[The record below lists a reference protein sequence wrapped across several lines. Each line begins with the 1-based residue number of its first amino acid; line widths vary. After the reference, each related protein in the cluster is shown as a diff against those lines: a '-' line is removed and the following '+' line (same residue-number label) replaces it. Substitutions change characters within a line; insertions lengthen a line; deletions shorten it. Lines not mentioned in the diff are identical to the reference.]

1 MNKKF
6 TMVCASL
13 LLTSA
18 FTVNAQTLNFG
29 QAFDPSTEV
38 IKLPEGNA
46 GNLYHLQATAIVK
59 ASGETDYKSTNS
71 VLSLN
76 EDGVIE
82 LTQLGTNAIETND
95 GWASSLW
102 CVNVTRPEADGQNP
116 IFDFTN
122 TLRGAILDV
131 TVEGYDEE
139 GNADW
144 VEQNGIL
151 YAKDA
156 AKVGGEVAGWKF
168 SPIYETGVQGNC
180 YLGSYVTA
188 DMMAVLRLD
197 PTDQKVKVAVVKA
210 SDVVDPLKGVEG
222 LIKFT
227 LRRPA
232 DKVLSANQ
240 FNSILYT
247 KKANDKKEYA
257 PVQLTFNQDANHPD
271 FPNVFSQ
278 SPIKAEEAGDG
289 FVYLYNLDAANKKH
303 YLHVDTAYTNDKGI
317 KFLKLAAVEK
327 ADTYFGTVD
336 SENPDAN
343 GTLTNLEDLGK
354 FALYYDA
361 EKKELYI
368 RAKKVYDKPD
378 DVKYWNK
385 LTASNATD
393 VDASITTVGKNN
405 WVKLQNLVGGEYRII
420 TIGEKPVNTKI
431 SFGFGACDVVA
442 SNKTSIADGVY
453 VFYDKAGTSV
463 LGMPI
468 HRNGEVVDGKG
479 IEWVK
484 LDTQDPQHMPAF
496 QWVVLK
502 NQTDDKYAPTSRI
515 TLKNREFPEY
525 TATIQLVK
533 DENGNVTVDAS
544 SISFGSKYGSVS
556 LVKDFYFKNITPV
569 KNISDPY
576 MGYRYLDKDS
586 LTVTAY
592 GFNYLHPFSQSTW
605 VETRSNGVLTVSE
618 TESPERFTLKVSEN
632 STATDYGYVVDDKT
646 KKRIEGLAQLKR
658 IAYSIES
665 GNSYMT
671 EGSNDKYVL
680 KARKA
685 NETLSYVDSFF
696 LKENNH
702 YEAEHYYAL
711 VRSAWDETNQTR
723 YIGDADET
731 NKVGVADDGMTADLK
746 VQLLNE
752 TRTSAFAVKVMDAPL
767 YRRFN
772 NVELEG
778 NVGDAP
784 DTLRF
789 YEKYRGEYLQ
799 MEANENFIVDKDVK
813 YLGIDD
819 ASKSEVGLS
828 FIVDTAWVNRGL
840 GYIKPQYLIS
850 IDRDD
855 IAGTPG
861 QACTEEGPHFDH
873 EGNVTD
879 AEHCVHATPAT
890 PAMNFGWYLVNFQD
904 STNTSTTV
912 DKDAYKWAGY
922 TRAGFVKAIH
932 YGDKLYV
939 LRDQFKNIQKADINE
954 ALLEKIEAA
963 NKTLVAKDEHPY
975 VIDLTGDN
983 HKYVTWSMRYINP
996 GTEDQSFLMESM
1008 KSVYRPD
1015 GTKEQDIAPEYAAW
1029 LKMQNGCLVLSKPS
1043 ESSFSNAKT
1052 GGDDALIFDVEFVE
1066 NDEIATENESINATE
1081 VSVVATDG
1089 GVYIKNAAGKNVVV
1103 TTILGQIV
1111 ANEVLTSDNAT
1122 IAVPAGIA
1130 IVSVDGEEAVKVSVK

>member
-18 FTVNAQTLNFG
+18 FTVNAQTLNFEPG

-46 GNLYHLQATAIVK
+46 GKLYHLQATTIVE
-59 ASGETDYKSTNS
+59 ANGETNYKSTNS
-71 VLSLN
+71 VLSLTK
-76 EDGVIE
+76 DGVIE
-82 LTQLGTNAIETND
+82 LTQLGTNAVEKND
-95 GWASSLW
+95 DWASSLW

-131 TVEGYDEE
+131 TVEGYDED
-139 GNADW
+139 GNTNWD
-144 VEQNGIL
+144 ERNGIL

-168 SPIYETGVQGNC
+168 SPIYETGVQGDC

-188 DMMAVLRLD
+188 DMMAVLRWD
-197 PTDQKVKVAVVKA
+197 GKTVKVAVAKA
-210 SDVVDPLKGVEG
+210 SEVEKVEG

-232 DKVLSANQ
+232 DKVLSAEQ

-247 KKANDKKEYA
+247 KEADEDDKYA

-278 SPIKAEEAGDG
+278 NPINADVIEGED
-289 FVYLYNLDAANKKH
+289 FVYLYNLDAAGKKH
-303 YLHVDTAYTNDKGI
+303 YLHVDTAYTNDKGV

-327 ADTYFGTVD
+327 ADQKFGTVT
-336 SENPDAN
+336 ENN
-343 GTLTNLEDLGK
+343 GT
-354 FALYYDA
+354 
-361 EKKELYI
+361 
-368 RAKKVYDKPD
+368 KKVYDKPD
-378 DVKYWNK
+378 NVKYWNK
-385 LTASNATD
+385 LTAANATD
-393 VDASITTVGKNN
+393 VDASITTVGDDN

-420 TIGEKPVNTKI
+420 TIGKDPVNTKI

-468 HRNGEVVDGKG
+468 HRNGDEVDSNGNHVPM
-479 IEWVK
+479 EWVK

-515 TLKNREFPEY
+515 TLTNREFPEY
-525 TATIQLVK
+525 EATIQLVK

-605 VETRSNGVLTVSE
+605 VESRSNGVLTVSE

-632 STATDYGYVVDDKT
+632 STATAYGFEVTDKV

-665 GNSYMT
+665 GNSYMD

-685 NETLSYVDSFF
+685 DETLAYVDSFF

-711 VRSAWDETNQTR
+711 VRSAWNKEDKTREIGATN
-723 YIGDADET
+723 AT

-855 IAGTPG
+855 IAGTKG

-939 LRDQFKNIQKADINE
+939 LRDQFKGIQKADINE

-963 NKTLVAKDEHPY
+963 NKTIVAKGQAPY
-975 VIDLTGDN
+975 VVDLTGDE

-1008 KSVYRPD
+1008 KSEYNPETR
-1015 GTKEQDIAPEYAAW
+1015 TKELDIAPEYAAW
-1029 LKMQNGCLVLSKPS
+1029 LKMQNGCLVLSKPL

-1081 VSVVATDG
+1081 VSVIATDG

-1130 IVSVDGEEAVKVSVK
+1130 IVSVDGEEAVKVSVR

>member
-18 FTVNAQTLNFG
+18 FTVNAQDLNFTFNPN
-29 QAFDPSTEV
+29 QTTEAA

-46 GNLYHLQATAIVK
+46 GNLYHLQATTTK
-59 ASGETDYKSTNS
+59 TDVTSNK
-71 VLSLN
+71 VLSLAKDGTIQLVAIDNSTN
-76 EDGVIE
+76 ENW
-82 LTQLGTNAIETND
+82 T
-95 GWASSLW
+95 SSLW

-131 TVEGYDEE
+131 TVEGYNEE
-139 GNADW
+139 GNTNW
-144 VEQNGIL
+144 VKENGIY
-151 YAKDA
+151 YAQNA

-168 SPIYETGVQGNC
+168 SAIYENGVEQYC

-197 PTDQKVKVAVVKA
+197 GNTVKVAVVKA
-210 SDVVDPLKGVEG
+210 NEVESVDG
-222 LIKFT
+222 LIYFT

-232 DKVLSANQ
+232 DKVLNADQ

-247 KKANDKKEYA
+247 KNADEDDKYA
-257 PVQLTFNQDANHPD
+257 PVQLTFNQDSNHPD

-278 SPIKAEEAGDG
+278 NPINAEAIDG
-289 FVYLYNLDAANKKH
+289 EDFVYLYNLDAAGKKH
-303 YLHVDTAYTNDKGI
+303 YLHVDTAYTNDKGV

-327 ADTYFGTVD
+327 ADQKFGTVA
-336 SENPDAN
+336 ENN
-343 GTLTNLEDLGK
+343 GTFTATDLEDLGK

-368 RAKKVYDKPD
+368 RAKKVYDKLD
-378 DVKYWNK
+378 SDEAKYWN
-385 LTASNATD
+385 ASTSLKVSEVED
-393 VDASITTVGKNN
+393 VDDVATLDNN

-453 VFYDKAGTSV
+453 VFYDNAGTSV

-468 HRNGEVVDGKG
+468 HENGEKAPK
-479 IEWVK
+479 WVK

-515 TLKNREFPEY
+515 TLTNREFPEY

-533 DENGNVTVDAS
+533 DEDGNITADNGKVFGLTV
-544 SISFGSKYGSVS
+544 K
-556 LVKDFYFKNITPV
+556 YFKNITPV

-632 STATDYGYVVDDKT
+632 STATAYGFEVTDKV

-685 NETLSYVDSFF
+685 DETLAVVDSFF

-711 VRSAWDETNQTR
+711 VRSAWNEKDKTREIGATN
-723 YIGDADET
+723 AT

-855 IAGTPG
+855 IAGTKG

-890 PAMNFGWYLVNFQD
+890 PAMNFGWYLVNFEDSASQD
-904 STNTSTTV
+904 
-912 DKDAYKWAGY
+912 DKYVGQDAYKWAGY

-939 LRDQFKNIQKADINE
+939 LRDQFKDIQKADINE

-963 NKTLVAKDEHPY
+963 NKTLVAKGEHPY
-975 VIDLTGDN
+975 VIDLTGDE

-1008 KSVYRPD
+1008 KAEGEY
-1015 GTKEQDIAPEYAAW
+1015 DIAPNKAAW
-1029 LKMQNGCLVLSKPS
+1029 LKMQNGCLVLSKAD
-1043 ESSFSNAKT
+1043 ESDFNNAKT

-1081 VSVVATDG
+1081 VSVIATDG

-1130 IVSVDGEEAVKVSVK
+1130 IVSVDGEEAVKVSVR

>member
-18 FTVNAQTLNFG
+18 FTVNAQDLNFD
-29 QAFDPSTEV
+29 FITEKPNTEV

-46 GNLYHLQATAIVK
+46 GNLYHLQATID
-59 ASGETDYKSTNS
+59 GTTTNQ
-71 VLSLN
+71 VLSLAK
-76 EDGVIE
+76 DGTI
-82 LTQLGTNAIETND
+82 QLVAVDNSIVD
-95 GWASSLW
+95 WASSLW

-131 TVEGYDEE
+131 TVEGYNEE
-139 GNADW
+139 GNKNW
-144 VEQNGIL
+144 VKKTVNGHVIYYAQN
-151 YAKDA
+151 A

-168 SPIYETGVQGNC
+168 SPIYETGVEDEC

-188 DMMAVLRLD
+188 DMMAVLRWNGN
-197 PTDQKVKVAVVKA
+197 TVKVAVVKA
-210 SDVVDPLKGVEG
+210 NEVKSVDG
-222 LIKFT
+222 LIYFT

-232 DKVLSANQ
+232 DKVLNADE

-247 KKANDKKEYA
+247 KEAKEANDTKEYA
-257 PVQLTFNQDANHPD
+257 PVQLTFNQDSNHPD

-278 SPIKAEEAGDG
+278 NPINAEAIDG
-289 FVYLYNLDAANKKH
+289 EDFVYLYNLDAAGKKH
-303 YLHVDTAYTNDKGI
+303 YLHVDTAYTNDKGV

-327 ADTYFGTVD
+327 ADQKFGTVA
-336 SENPDAN
+336 ENN
-343 GTLTNLEDLGK
+343 GRFTDLKDLGK

-368 RAKKVYDKPD
+368 RAKKVYNKEDKD
-378 DVKYWNK
+378 EAKYWN
-385 LTASNATD
+385 ASTSLKVSEVED
-393 VDASITTVGKNN
+393 VDDVATLDNN

-420 TIGEKPVNTKI
+420 TIGDKPVNTKI

-453 VFYDKAGTSV
+453 VFYDNAGTSV

-468 HRNGEVVDGKG
+468 HENGEKNPK
-479 IEWVK
+479 WVK

-515 TLKNREFPEY
+515 TLTNREFPEY

-533 DENGNVTVDAS
+533 DEDGNITADNGKVFGLTV
-544 SISFGSKYGSVS
+544 K
-556 LVKDFYFKNITPV
+556 YFKNITPV

-632 STATDYGYVVDDKT
+632 STATAYGFEVTDKV
-646 KKRIEGLAQLKR
+646 KKRIKGLAQLKR

-665 GNSYMT
+665 GNSYMD

-685 NETLSYVDSFF
+685 GETVNEVDSFF

-711 VRSAWDETNQTR
+711 VRSAWNEKDKTREIGATN
-723 YIGDADET
+723 AT

-855 IAGTPG
+855 IAGTKG

-939 LRDQFKNIQKADINE
+939 LRDQFKGIQKADINE

-963 NKTLVAKDEHPY
+963 NKTIVAKGKAPY
-975 VIDLTGDN
+975 VVDLTGDN

-1008 KSVYRPD
+1008 KNKGQKYD
-1015 GTKEQDIAPEYAAW
+1015 NDKIEQDIAPENAAW
-1029 LKMQNGCLVLSKPS
+1029 LKMQNGCLVLSKPW

-1081 VSVVATDG
+1081 VSVIATDG

-1130 IVSVDGEEAVKVSVK
+1130 IVSVDGEEAVKVSVR

>member
-6 TMVCASL
+6 TMLCASL

-18 FTVNAQTLNFG
+18 FTVNAQDLNFT
-29 QAFDPSTEV
+29 FNPDPTTEAT

-46 GNLYHLQATAIVK
+46 GNLYHLQATTNG
-59 ASGETDYKSTNS
+59 ASNQ
-71 VLSLN
+71 VLSLAK
-76 EDGVIE
+76 DGTI
-82 LTQLGTNAIETND
+82 QLVAIDNSTNVNWT
-95 GWASSLW
+95 SSLW

-131 TVEGYDEE
+131 TVEGYNEE
-139 GNADW
+139 GNTNW
-144 VEQNGIL
+144 EKKGNIY

-168 SPIYETGVQGNC
+168 SAIYETGVEQNC

-197 PTDQKVKVAVVKA
+197 GNTVKVAVVKA
-210 SDVVDPLKGVEG
+210 NEVENVEG

-232 DKVLSANQ
+232 DKVLNADQ

-247 KKANDKKEYA
+247 KDANDDDEYA

-278 SPIKAEEAGDG
+278 SPINAEAIDG
-289 FVYLYNLDAANKKH
+289 EDFVYLYNLDAAGKKH
-303 YLHVDTAYTNDKGI
+303 YLHVDTAYTNDKGV

-327 ADTYFGTVD
+327 ADQKFGTVT
-336 SENPDAN
+336 ENN

-368 RAKKVYDKPD
+368 RAKRVYNKEDKD
-378 DVKYWNK
+378 EAKYWN
-385 LTASNATD
+385 ASTSLKVSKVED
-393 VDASITTVGKNN
+393 VDDAETLDNN

-420 TIGEKPVNTKI
+420 TIGDKPVNTKI

-453 VFYDKAGTSV
+453 VFYDNAGTSV

-468 HRNGEVVDGKG
+468 HENGEKAPK
-479 IEWVK
+479 WVK

-515 TLKNREFPEY
+515 TLTNREFPEY

-533 DENGNVTVDAS
+533 DEDGNITADNGKVFGLTV
-544 SISFGSKYGSVS
+544 K
-556 LVKDFYFKNITPV
+556 YFKNITPV

-632 STATDYGYVVDDKT
+632 STATAYGFEVTDKV

-658 IAYSIES
+658 IAYAISS
-665 GNSYMT
+665 GEKYVGEALT
-671 EGSNDKYVL
+671 NDKYALV
-680 KARKA
+680 KTA
-685 NETLSYVDSFF
+685 TPDSFF

-711 VRSAWDETNQTR
+711 VRSAWNETTQTR

-855 IAGTPG
+855 IAGTKG

-904 STNTSTTV
+904 STNTNTTV

-939 LRDQFKNIQKADINE
+939 LRDQFKDIQKADINE

-1008 KSVYRPD
+1008 KAEGQP
-1015 GTKEQDIAPEYAAW
+1015 DIAPTNAAW
-1029 LKMQNGCLVLSKPS
+1029 LKMQNGCLVLSKES
-1043 ESSFSNAKT
+1043 ESDFNNAKT

-1081 VSVVATDG
+1081 ISVIATDG

>member
-46 GNLYHLQATAIVK
+46 GNLYHLQATAIVE
-59 ASGETDYKSTNS
+59 ANGETDYKSTNS

-131 TVEGYDEE
+131 TVEGYDED
-139 GNADW
+139 GNANW
-144 VEQNGIL
+144 VKQNGIL

-168 SPIYETGVQGNC
+168 SPIYETGVEGNC

-197 PTDQKVKVAVVKA
+197 GNTVKVAVVKA
-210 SDVVDPLKGVEG
+210 NEVSSVDG

-232 DKVLSANQ
+232 DKVLNADQ

-247 KKANDKKEYA
+247 KEANDKGEYV

-368 RAKKVYDKPD
+368 RAKKVYEKPD

-393 VDASITTVGKNN
+393 VDASITTVGENN

-420 TIGEKPVNTKI
+420 TIGDKPVNTKI

-468 HRNGEVVDGKG
+468 HENGENAPK
-479 IEWVK
+479 WVK

-515 TLKNREFPEY
+515 TLTNREFPEY
-525 TATIQLVK
+525 EATIQLVK

-544 SISFGSKYGSVS
+544 SISFGSKGSVS
-556 LVKDFYFKNITPV
+556 LAKGFYFKNITPV

-605 VETRSNGVLTVSE
+605 VETRSTGVLTVSE
-618 TESPERFTLKVSEN
+618 TESPERFTLKVSKN
-632 STATDYGYVVDDKT
+632 STATNYGYPVDDKA
-646 KKRIEGLAQLKR
+646 KKRIKGLAQLKR
-658 IAYSIES
+658 IAYAISS
-665 GNSYMT
+665 GEKYVGEAST
-671 EGSNDKYVL
+671 NDKYALV
-680 KARKA
+680 KTA
-685 NETLSYVDSFF
+685 TPDSFF

-711 VRSAWDETNQTR
+711 VRSAWNKEDKTREIGATNVTK
-723 YIGDADET
+723 
-731 NKVGVADDGMTADLK
+731 KVGVADDGMTADLK

-912 DKDAYKWAGY
+912 VDKDAYKWAGY

-1008 KSVYRPD
+1008 KSEYNPEN
-1015 GTKEQDIAPEYAAW
+1015 GTKELDIAPEYAAW

-1081 VSVVATDG
+1081 VSVIATDG
-1089 GVYIKNAAGKNVVV
+1089 GVYIKNAAGKNVVIS
-1103 TTILGQIV
+1103 TILGQIV

-1130 IVSVDGEEAVKVSVK
+1130 IVSVDGEEAVKVSVR

>member
-18 FTVNAQTLNFG
+18 FTVNAQDLNFTFNPN
-29 QAFDPSTEV
+29 QTTEAA

-46 GNLYHLQATAIVK
+46 GNLYHLQATTTK
-59 ASGETDYKSTNS
+59 TDVTSNK
-71 VLSLN
+71 VLSLAKNGTIQLVAIDNSTN
-76 EDGVIE
+76 ENW
-82 LTQLGTNAIETND
+82 T
-95 GWASSLW
+95 SSLW

-131 TVEGYDEE
+131 TVEGYNEE
-139 GNADW
+139 GNTNW
-144 VEQNGIL
+144 VKENGIY
-151 YAKDA
+151 YAQNA

-168 SPIYETGVQGNC
+168 SAIYENGVEQYC

-188 DMMAVLRLD
+188 DMMAVLRLEGN
-197 PTDQKVKVAVVKA
+197 TVKVAVVKA
-210 SDVVDPLKGVEG
+210 NEVKNVKG
-222 LIKFT
+222 LIYFT

-232 DKVLSANQ
+232 DKVLNADQ

-247 KKANDKKEYA
+247 KDANDKGEYD

-278 SPIKAEEAGDG
+278 SPINAEAIDG
-289 FVYLYNLDAANKKH
+289 EDFVYLYNLDAAGKKH
-303 YLHVDTAYTNDKGI
+303 YLHVDTAYTNDKGV

-327 ADTYFGTVD
+327 ADTYFGTTT
-336 SENPDAN
+336 ENN
-343 GTLTNLEDLGK
+343 GTITDLQDLGK

-368 RAKKVYDKPD
+368 RAKKVYDKLD
-378 DVKYWNK
+378 TDEAKYWN
-385 LTASNATD
+385 ASKNLQLSEVTDITVTDDETGVNAD
-393 VDASITTVGKNN
+393 N

-420 TIGEKPVNTKI
+420 TIGDKPVNTKI

-442 SNKTSIADGVY
+442 SNKTSIDDGVY

-468 HRNGEVVDGKG
+468 HRNGDEVDSNGNHVPM
-479 IEWVK
+479 EWVK

-515 TLKNREFPEY
+515 TLTNREFPEY
-525 TATIQLVK
+525 EATIQLVK

-605 VETRSNGVLTVSE
+605 VESRSNGVLTVSE

-632 STATDYGYVVDDKT
+632 STATAYGFEVTDKV

-665 GNSYMT
+665 GNSYMD

-685 NETLSYVDSFF
+685 DEKLAYVDSFF

-711 VRSAWDETNQTR
+711 VRSAWNEKDKTREIGATN
-723 YIGDADET
+723 AT

-939 LRDQFKNIQKADINE
+939 LRDQFKGIQKADINE

-963 NKTLVAKDEHPY
+963 NKTIVAKGQAPY
-975 VIDLTGDN
+975 VVDLTGDN

-1008 KSVYRPD
+1008 AADKNFA
-1015 GTKEQDIAPEYAAW
+1015 IAPINAAW
-1029 LKMQNGCLVLSKPS
+1029 LKMQNGCLVLSDYS
-1043 ESSFSNAKT
+1043 SSFNEAKT

-1081 VSVVATDG
+1081 ISVIATDG

-1130 IVSVDGEEAVKVSVK
+1130 IVSVDGEEAVKVSVR

>member
-29 QAFDPSTEV
+29 QGQAFDPSTEE

-46 GNLYHLQATAIVK
+46 GKLYHLQATTIVE
-59 ASGETDYKSTNS
+59 ADGETDLTNS

-82 LTQLGTNAIETND
+82 LTQLGTNAVEESD
-95 GWASSLW
+95 DWASSLW

-131 TVEGYDEE
+131 TVEGYDED
-139 GNADW
+139 GNTNWD
-144 VEQNGIL
+144 ERNGIL

-168 SPIYETGVQGNC
+168 SPIYETGVQGDC

-197 PTDQKVKVAVVKA
+197 DNTVKVAVVKA
-210 SDVVDPLKGVEG
+210 NEVENVEG

-232 DKVLSANQ
+232 DKVLSAEQ

-247 KKANDKKEYA
+247 KKADEDNKYA

-278 SPIKAEEAGDG
+278 NPINADAIEGED
-289 FVYLYNLDAANKKH
+289 FVYLYNLDAAGKKH
-303 YLHVDTAYTNDKGI
+303 YLHVDTAYTNDKGV

-327 ADTYFGTVD
+327 ADQKFGTVT
-336 SENPDAN
+336 ENN
-343 GTLTNLEDLGK
+343 GTLKNLEDLGK

-378 DVKYWNK
+378 NVKYWNK
-385 LTASNATD
+385 LTEDNATD
-393 VDASITTVGKNN
+393 VDPEITIVGDDN

-420 TIGEKPVNTKI
+420 TIGKDPVNTKI

-453 VFYDKAGTSV
+453 VFYDNAGTSV

-468 HRNGEVVDGKG
+468 HENGEKAPK
-479 IEWVK
+479 WVK

-515 TLKNREFPEY
+515 TLTNREFPEY

-533 DENGNVTVDAS
+533 DEDGNITADNGKVFGLTV
-544 SISFGSKYGSVS
+544 K
-556 LVKDFYFKNITPV
+556 YFKNITPV

-605 VETRSNGVLTVSE
+605 VESRSNGVLTVSE

-632 STATDYGYVVDDKT
+632 STATAYGFEVTDKV

-685 NETLSYVDSFF
+685 DEKLAYVDSFF

-711 VRSAWDETNQTR
+711 VRSAWNEKDKTREIGATN
-723 YIGDADET
+723 AT

-855 IAGTPG
+855 IAGTKG

-904 STNTSTTV
+904 STNTNTTV

-939 LRDQFKNIQKADINE
+939 LRDQFKDIQKADINE

-963 NKTLVAKDEHPY
+963 NKTIVAKGQAPY
-975 VIDLTGDN
+975 VVDLTGDE

-1008 KSVYRPD
+1008 KSEYNPETR
-1015 GTKEQDIAPEYAAW
+1015 TKELDIAPEYAAW
-1029 LKMQNGCLVLSKPS
+1029 LKMQNGCLVLSKPL

-1081 VSVVATDG
+1081 VSVIATDG

-1130 IVSVDGEEAVKVSVK
+1130 IVSVDGEEAVKVSVR

>member
-18 FTVNAQTLNFG
+18 FTVNAQDLNFD
-29 QAFDPSTEV
+29 FITEKPNTEV

-46 GNLYHLQATAIVK
+46 GNLYHLQATID
-59 ASGETDYKSTNS
+59 GTTTNQ
-71 VLSLN
+71 VLSLAK
-76 EDGVIE
+76 DGTI
-82 LTQLGTNAIETND
+82 QLVAVDNSIVD
-95 GWASSLW
+95 WASSLW

-139 GNADW
+139 DNANW
-144 VEQNGIL
+144 TGSENL
-151 YAKDA
+151 RYAKDA

-168 SPIYETGVQGNC
+168 SPIYETGVEGKC

-197 PTDQKVKVAVVKA
+197 PTDNKVKVAVVKA
-210 SDVVDPLKGVEG
+210 SDVEDPIKGVDG
-222 LIKFT
+222 LIYFT

-232 DKVLSANQ
+232 DKVLDADQ

-247 KKANDKKEYA
+247 KNADEDGKYA
-257 PVQLTFNQDANHPD
+257 PVQLTFNQDSNHPD

-278 SPIKAEEAGDG
+278 NPINAEAIVGEE
-289 FVYLYNLDAANKKH
+289 FVYLYNLDAAGNKH
-303 YLHVDTAYTNDKGI
+303 YLHVDTAYTNDKGV

-327 ADTYFGTVD
+327 ADQKFGTVT
-336 SENPDAN
+336 ENN

-368 RAKKVYDKPD
+368 RAKKVYNKDDKD
-378 DVKYWNK
+378 EAKYWN
-385 LTASNATD
+385 ASAIIE
-393 VDASITTVGKNN
+393 STVVSDIENDLDYN

-420 TIGEKPVNTKI
+420 TIGKDPVNTKI

-468 HRNGEVVDGKG
+468 HENGEKNPK
-479 IEWVK
+479 WVK

-515 TLKNREFPEY
+515 TLTNREFPEY
-525 TATIQLVK
+525 TTTIQLVK
-533 DENGNVTVDAS
+533 DEDGNITADNGKVFGLTV
-544 SISFGSKYGSVS
+544 K
-556 LVKDFYFKNITPV
+556 YFKNITPV

-632 STATDYGYVVDDKT
+632 STATAYGFEVTDKV

-685 NETLSYVDSFF
+685 DETLAVVDSFF

-855 IAGTPG
+855 IAGTKG

-1008 KSVYRPD
+1008 KSEYRPD

-1089 GVYIKNAAGKNVVV
+1089 GVYIKNAAGKNVVIS
-1103 TTILGQIV
+1103 TILGQIV

-1122 IAVPAGIA
+1122 IAVPAGIV
-1130 IVSVDGEEAVKVSVK
+1130 IVSVDGEEAVKVSVR

>member
-18 FTVNAQTLNFG
+18 FTVNAQDLNFD
-29 QAFDPSTEV
+29 FITEKPNTEV

-46 GNLYHLQATAIVK
+46 GNLYHLQATID
-59 ASGETDYKSTNS
+59 GTTTNQ
-71 VLSLN
+71 VLSLAK
-76 EDGVIE
+76 DGTI
-82 LTQLGTNAIETND
+82 QLVAVDNSIKD
-95 GWASSLW
+95 WASSLW

-131 TVEGYDEE
+131 TVEGYNEE
-139 GNADW
+139 GNKNW
-144 VEQNGIL
+144 VKKTVKDHVIYYAQN
-151 YAKDA
+151 A

-168 SPIYETGVQGNC
+168 SPIYETGVKGEC

-188 DMMAVLRLD
+188 DMMAVLRWD
-197 PTDQKVKVAVVKA
+197 GNTVKAAVVKA
-210 SDVVDPLKGVEG
+210 NEVKSVDG
-222 LIKFT
+222 LIYFT

-232 DKVLSANQ
+232 DKVLNADQ

-247 KKANDKKEYA
+247 KEAKKEANDERVYA
-257 PVQLTFNQDANHPD
+257 PVQLTFNQDSNHPD

-278 SPIKAEEAGDG
+278 NPINAEAIDG
-289 FVYLYNLDAANKKH
+289 EDFVYLYNLDAAGKKH
-303 YLHVDTAYTNDKGI
+303 YLHVDTAYTNDKGV

-327 ADTYFGTVD
+327 ADQKFGTVT
-336 SENPDAN
+336 ENN
-343 GTLTNLEDLGK
+343 GKFTDLEDLGK

-368 RAKKVYDKPD
+368 RAKKVYNKLDTD
-378 DVKYWNK
+378 EAKYWN
-385 LTASNATD
+385 ASTTLQLSEVTD
-393 VDASITTVGKNN
+393 VDADDETSLKNN

-468 HRNGEVVDGKG
+468 HENGEDAPK
-479 IEWVK
+479 WVK

-515 TLKNREFPEY
+515 TLTNREFPEY

-544 SISFGSKYGSVS
+544 SISFGSKGSVS

-605 VETRSNGVLTVSE
+605 VETRSTGVLTVSE
-618 TESPERFTLKVSEN
+618 TESPERFTLKVSKN
-632 STATDYGYVVDDKT
+632 STATNYGYPVDDKA
-646 KKRIEGLAQLKR
+646 KKRIKGLAQLKR
-658 IAYSIES
+658 IAYAISS
-665 GNSYMT
+665 GEKYVGEAST
-671 EGSNDKYVL
+671 NDKYALV
-680 KARKA
+680 KTA
-685 NETLSYVDSFF
+685 TPDSFF

-711 VRSAWDETNQTR
+711 VRSAWNETTQTR
-723 YIGDADET
+723 YIGDADDT

-939 LRDQFKNIQKADINE
+939 LRDQFKGIQKADINE

-963 NKTLVAKDEHPY
+963 NKTIVAKGKAPY
-975 VIDLTGDN
+975 VVDLTGDN

-1008 KSVYRPD
+1008 KREDRPD
-1015 GTKEQDIAPEYAAW
+1015 GTKEPDIAPEYAAW

-1081 VSVVATDG
+1081 VSVIATDG

>member
-6 TMVCASL
+6 TMLCASL

-18 FTVNAQTLNFG
+18 FTVNAQDLNFT
-29 QAFDPSTEV
+29 FNPDPTTEAT

-46 GNLYHLQATAIVK
+46 GNLYHLQATTNG
-59 ASGETDYKSTNS
+59 ASNQ
-71 VLSLN
+71 VLSLAK
-76 EDGVIE
+76 DGTI
-82 LTQLGTNAIETND
+82 QLVAIDNSTNVNWT
-95 GWASSLW
+95 SSLW

-131 TVEGYDEE
+131 TVEGYNEE
-139 GNADW
+139 GNTNW
-144 VEQNGIL
+144 EKKGNIY

-168 SPIYETGVQGNC
+168 SAIYETGVEQNC

-197 PTDQKVKVAVVKA
+197 GNMVKVAVVKA
-210 SDVVDPLKGVEG
+210 NEVENVEG

-232 DKVLSANQ
+232 DKVLNADQ

-247 KKANDKKEYA
+247 KDANDDDEYA

-278 SPIKAEEAGDG
+278 SPINAEAIDG
-289 FVYLYNLDAANKKH
+289 EDFVYLYNLDAAGKKH
-303 YLHVDTAYTNDKGI
+303 YLHVDTAYTNDKGV

-327 ADTYFGTVD
+327 ADQKFGTVT
-336 SENPDAN
+336 ENN

-368 RAKKVYDKPD
+368 RAKRVYNKEDKD
-378 DVKYWNK
+378 EAKYWN
-385 LTASNATD
+385 ASTSLKVSEVED
-393 VDASITTVGKNN
+393 VDDVETLDNN

-420 TIGEKPVNTKI
+420 TIGDKPVNTKI

-453 VFYDKAGTSV
+453 VFYDNAGTSV

-468 HRNGEVVDGKG
+468 HENGEKAPK
-479 IEWVK
+479 WVK

-515 TLKNREFPEY
+515 TLTNREFPEY

-533 DENGNVTVDAS
+533 DEDGNITADNGKVFGLTV
-544 SISFGSKYGSVS
+544 K
-556 LVKDFYFKNITPV
+556 YFKNITPV

-605 VETRSNGVLTVSE
+605 VESRSNGVLTVSE

-632 STATDYGYVVDDKT
+632 STATAYGFEVTDKV

-665 GNSYMT
+665 GNSYMD

-685 NETLSYVDSFF
+685 GETVNEVDSFF

-711 VRSAWDETNQTR
+711 VRSAWNETTQTR

-939 LRDQFKNIQKADINE
+939 LRDQFKGIQKADINE

-963 NKTLVAKDEHPY
+963 NKTIVAKGKAPY
-975 VIDLTGDN
+975 VVDLTGDN

-1008 KSVYRPD
+1008 KNKGQKYD
-1015 GTKEQDIAPEYAAW
+1015 NDKIEQDIAPENAAW
-1029 LKMQNGCLVLSKPS
+1029 LKMQNGCLVLSKPW

-1081 VSVVATDG
+1081 VSVIATDG

>member
-18 FTVNAQTLNFG
+18 FTVNAQDLNFT
-29 QAFDPSTEV
+29 FNPDPTTEAT

-46 GNLYHLQATAIVK
+46 GNLYHLQATTNG
-59 ASGETDYKSTNS
+59 ASNQ
-71 VLSLN
+71 VLSLAKDGTIQLVAIDNSTN
-76 EDGVIE
+76 EE
-82 LTQLGTNAIETND
+82 WT
-95 GWASSLW
+95 SSLW

-131 TVEGYDEE
+131 TVEGYNDEE
-139 GNADW
+139 NANWEKKGD
-144 VEQNGIL
+144 IY
-151 YAKDA
+151 YAKKA
-156 AKVGGEVAGWKF
+156 AKVGGEIAGWKF
-168 SPIYETGVQGNC
+168 SAIYETGVEQSC

-197 PTDQKVKVAVVKA
+197 GNTVKVAVVKA
-210 SDVVDPLKGVEG
+210 NEVSSVDG

-232 DKVLSANQ
+232 DKVLNADQ

-247 KKANDKKEYA
+247 KDANDKGEYA
-257 PVQLTFNQDANHPD
+257 PVQLTFNQDSNHPD

-278 SPIKAEEAGDG
+278 NPINAEAIDG
-289 FVYLYNLDAANKKH
+289 EDFVYLYNLDAAGKKH
-303 YLHVDTAYTNDKGI
+303 YLHVDTAYTNDKGV

-327 ADTYFGTVD
+327 ADQKFGTVTK
-336 SENPDAN
+336 NN
-343 GTLTNLEDLGK
+343 GTFTATDLEDLGK

-368 RAKKVYDKPD
+368 RAKKVYNKLDTD
-378 DVKYWNK
+378 EAKYWNASTSLEK
-385 LTASNATD
+385 TEITVTGDLTD
-393 VDASITTVGKNN
+393 N

-453 VFYDKAGTSV
+453 VFYDNAGTSV

-468 HRNGEVVDGKG
+468 HENGEKAPK
-479 IEWVK
+479 WVK

-515 TLKNREFPEY
+515 TLTNREFPEY

-533 DENGNVTVDAS
+533 DEDGNITADNGKVFGLTV
-544 SISFGSKYGSVS
+544 K
-556 LVKDFYFKNITPV
+556 YFKNITPV

-605 VETRSNGVLTVSE
+605 VESRSNGVLTVSE

-632 STATDYGYVVDDKT
+632 STATAYGFEVTDKV

-665 GNSYMT
+665 GNSYMD

-685 NETLSYVDSFF
+685 GETVNEVDSFF

-711 VRSAWDETNQTR
+711 VRSAWNEKDKTREIGATN
-723 YIGDADET
+723 AT

-855 IAGTPG
+855 IAGTKG

-939 LRDQFKNIQKADINE
+939 LRDQFKDIQKADINE

-963 NKTLVAKDEHPY
+963 NKTIVAKGKAPY
-975 VIDLTGDN
+975 VVDLTGDN

-1008 KSVYRPD
+1008 KNKGQKYD
-1015 GTKEQDIAPEYAAW
+1015 NDKIEQDIAPENAAW
-1029 LKMQNGCLVLSKPS
+1029 LKMQNGCLVLSKPW

-1081 VSVVATDG
+1081 VSVIATDG

-1130 IVSVDGEEAVKVSVK
+1130 IVSVDGEEAVKVSVR

>member
-1 MNKKF
+1 
-6 TMVCASL
+6 
-13 LLTSA
+13 
-18 FTVNAQTLNFG
+18 
-29 QAFDPSTEV
+29 
-38 IKLPEGNA
+38 
-46 GNLYHLQATAIVK
+46 
-59 ASGETDYKSTNS
+59 
-71 VLSLN
+71 
-76 EDGVIE
+76 
-82 LTQLGTNAIETND
+82 
-95 GWASSLW
+95 
-102 CVNVTRPEADGQNP
+102 
-116 IFDFTN
+116 
-122 TLRGAILDV
+122 
-131 TVEGYDEE
+131 
-139 GNADW
+139 
-144 VEQNGIL
+144 
-151 YAKDA
+151 
-156 AKVGGEVAGWKF
+156 
-168 SPIYETGVQGNC
+168 
-180 YLGSYVTA
+180 
-188 DMMAVLRLD
+188 MAVLRLD

-210 SDVVDPLKGVEG
+210 SDVVDPFKGVEG

-257 PVQLTFNQDANHPD
+257 PVQLTFNQDSNHPD

-278 SPIKAEEAGDG
+278 NPINAEAIDG
-289 FVYLYNLDAANKKH
+289 EDFVYLYNLDVAGKKH
-303 YLHVDTAYTNDKGI
+303 YLHVDTAYTNDKGV

-327 ADTYFGTVD
+327 ADQKFGTVT
-336 SENPDAN
+336 ENN
-343 GTLTNLEDLGK
+343 GTLKNLEDLGK

-378 DVKYWNK
+378 NVKYWNK
-385 LTASNATD
+385 LTAANATD
-393 VDASITTVGKNN
+393 VDASITTVGDDN

-420 TIGEKPVNTKI
+420 TIGKDPVNTKI

-468 HRNGEVVDGKG
+468 HRNGDEVDSNGNHVPM
-479 IEWVK
+479 EWVK

-515 TLKNREFPEY
+515 TLTNREFPEY

-533 DENGNVTVDAS
+533 DEDGNITADNGKVFGLNV
-544 SISFGSKYGSVS
+544 K
-556 LVKDFYFKNITPV
+556 YFKNITPV

-632 STATDYGYVVDDKT
+632 STATAYGFEVTDKV

-685 NETLSYVDSFF
+685 DKTLTYVDSFF

-711 VRSAWDETNQTR
+711 VRSAWNETTQTR
-723 YIGDADET
+723 YIGDAGET
-731 NKVGVADDGMTADLK
+731 NKVGAADDGMTADLK

-855 IAGTPG
+855 IAGTKG

-890 PAMNFGWYLVNFQD
+890 PAMNFGWYLVNFEDSASQD
-904 STNTSTTV
+904 
-912 DKDAYKWAGY
+912 DKYVGQDAYKWADY

-939 LRDQFKNIQKADINE
+939 LRDQFKDIQKADINE

-963 NKTLVAKDEHPY
+963 NKTLVAKGEHPY
-975 VIDLTGDN
+975 VIDLTGDE

-1008 KSVYRPD
+1008 KAEGEY
-1015 GTKEQDIAPEYAAW
+1015 DIAPNKAAW
-1029 LKMQNGCLVLSKPS
+1029 LKMQNGCLVLSKAD
-1043 ESSFSNAKT
+1043 ESDFNNAKT

-1081 VSVVATDG
+1081 VSVIATDG
-1089 GVYIKNAAGKNVVV
+1089 GVYIKNAAGKNVVIS
-1103 TTILGQIV
+1103 TILGQIV

>member
-18 FTVNAQTLNFG
+18 FTVNAQDLNFT
-29 QAFDPSTEV
+29 FNPDPTTEAT
-38 IKLPEGNA
+38 IKLPEGNS
-46 GNLYHLQATAIVK
+46 GNLYHLQATTNG
-59 ASGETDYKSTNS
+59 ASNQ
-71 VLSLN
+71 VLSLAKDGTIQLVAIDNSTN
-76 EDGVIE
+76 EE
-82 LTQLGTNAIETND
+82 WT
-95 GWASSLW
+95 SSLW

-131 TVEGYDEE
+131 TVEGYNDEE
-139 GNADW
+139 NANWEKKGD
-144 VEQNGIL
+144 IY
-151 YAKDA
+151 YAKKA
-156 AKVGGEVAGWKF
+156 AKVGGEIAGWKF
-168 SPIYETGVQGNC
+168 SAIYETGVEQSC

-197 PTDQKVKVAVVKA
+197 GNTVKVAVVKA
-210 SDVVDPLKGVEG
+210 NEVSSVDG

-232 DKVLSANQ
+232 DKVLNADQ

-247 KKANDKKEYA
+247 KEANDKGEYA
-257 PVQLTFNQDANHPD
+257 PVQLTFNQDSNHPD

-278 SPIKAEEAGDG
+278 NPINAESIEGED
-289 FVYLYNLDAANKKH
+289 FVYLYNLDAAGKKH
-303 YLHVDTAYTNDKGI
+303 YLYVDTAYTNDKGV

-327 ADTYFGTVD
+327 ADQKFGTVA
-336 SENPDAN
+336 ENN
-343 GTLTNLEDLGK
+343 GTFTDLEDLGK

-361 EKKELYI
+361 EKKDLYI
-368 RAKKVYDKPD
+368 RAKKVYDKLD
-378 DVKYWNK
+378 SDEAKYWN
-385 LTASNATD
+385 ASTSLKVSEVED
-393 VDASITTVGKNN
+393 VDDVATLDNN

-420 TIGEKPVNTKI
+420 TIGDKPVNTKI

-453 VFYDKAGTSV
+453 VFYDNAGTSV

-468 HRNGEVVDGKG
+468 HENGEKAPK
-479 IEWVK
+479 WVK

-515 TLKNREFPEY
+515 TLTNREFPKYE
-525 TATIQLVK
+525 ATIQLVK

-544 SISFGSKYGSVS
+544 SISFAGKTVS
-556 LVKDFYFKNITPV
+556 LGKDFYFKNITPV

-632 STATDYGYVVDDKT
+632 STATNYGYPVDDKA

-685 NETLSYVDSFF
+685 DETLAVVDSFF

-711 VRSAWDETNQTR
+711 VRSAWDEGTQTR
-723 YIGDADET
+723 EIGATNKT

-855 IAGTPG
+855 IAGTKG

-939 LRDQFKNIQKADINE
+939 LRDQFKGIQKADINE

-963 NKTLVAKDEHPY
+963 NKTIVAKGKASY
-975 VIDLTGDN
+975 VVDLTGDN

-1008 KSVYRPD
+1008 KSEYRPD

-1081 VSVVATDG
+1081 VSVIATDG
-1089 GVYIKNAAGKNVVV
+1089 GVYIKNAAGKNVVI

-1130 IVSVDGEEAVKVSVK
+1130 IVSVDGEEAVKVSVR

>member
-18 FTVNAQTLNFG
+18 FTVNAQDLNFT
-29 QAFDPSTEV
+29 FNPDPTTEAT

-46 GNLYHLQATAIVK
+46 GNLYHLQATTNG
-59 ASGETDYKSTNS
+59 ASNQ
-71 VLSLN
+71 VLSLAKDGTIQLVAIDNSTN
-76 EDGVIE
+76 EE
-82 LTQLGTNAIETND
+82 WT
-95 GWASSLW
+95 SSLW

-131 TVEGYDEE
+131 TVEGYNDEE
-139 GNADW
+139 NANWEKKGD
-144 VEQNGIL
+144 IY
-151 YAKDA
+151 YAKKA
-156 AKVGGEVAGWKF
+156 AKVGGEIAGWKF
-168 SPIYETGVQGNC
+168 SAIYETGVEQSC

-197 PTDQKVKVAVVKA
+197 GNTVKVAVVKA
-210 SDVVDPLKGVEG
+210 NEVESVDG
-222 LIKFT
+222 LIYFT

-232 DKVLSANQ
+232 DKVLNADQ

-247 KKANDKKEYA
+247 KNADEDDKYA
-257 PVQLTFNQDANHPD
+257 PVQLTFNQDSNHPD

-278 SPIKAEEAGDG
+278 NPINAEAIDG
-289 FVYLYNLDAANKKH
+289 EDFVYLYNLDAAGKKH
-303 YLHVDTAYTNDKGI
+303 YLHVDTAYTNDKGV

-327 ADTYFGTVD
+327 ADQKFGTVA
-336 SENPDAN
+336 ENN
-343 GTLTNLEDLGK
+343 GTFTATDLDDLGK

-368 RAKKVYDKPD
+368 RAKKVYDKLDSDEAKYWNASTSLKVSEVEDVD
-378 DVKYWNK
+378 DVKT
-385 LTASNATD
+385 LD
-393 VDASITTVGKNN
+393 NN

-420 TIGEKPVNTKI
+420 TIGDKPVNTKI

-468 HRNGEVVDGKG
+468 HENGEKAPK
-479 IEWVK
+479 WVK

-515 TLKNREFPEY
+515 TLYNREFPDK
-525 TATIQLVK
+525 TTTIQLVK
-533 DENGNVTVDAS
+533 DEDGNITADNGKVFGLTV
-544 SISFGSKYGSVS
+544 K
-556 LVKDFYFKNITPV
+556 YFKNITPV

-605 VETRSNGVLTVSE
+605 VESRSNGVLTVSE

-632 STATDYGYVVDDKT
+632 STATAYGFEVTDKV

-685 NETLSYVDSFF
+685 DEKLAYVDSFF

-711 VRSAWDETNQTR
+711 VRSAWNEKDKTREIGATN
-723 YIGDADET
+723 AT

-855 IAGTPG
+855 IAGTKG

-939 LRDQFKNIQKADINE
+939 LRDQFKGIQKADINE

-963 NKTLVAKDEHPY
+963 NKTIVAKGQAPY
-975 VIDLTGDN
+975 VVDLTGDN

-1008 KSVYRPD
+1008 KNKGQKYD
-1015 GTKEQDIAPEYAAW
+1015 NDKIEQDIAPENAAW
-1029 LKMQNGCLVLSKPS
+1029 LKMQNGCLVLSKPW

-1081 VSVVATDG
+1081 VSVIATDG

-1130 IVSVDGEEAVKVSVK
+1130 IVSVDGEEAVKVSVR

>member
-18 FTVNAQTLNFG
+18 FTVNAQDLNFTFNPN
-29 QAFDPSTEV
+29 QTTEAA

-46 GNLYHLQATAIVK
+46 GNLYHLQATTTK
-59 ASGETDYKSTNS
+59 TDVTSNK
-71 VLSLN
+71 VLSLAKDGTIQLVAIDNSTN
-76 EDGVIE
+76 ENW
-82 LTQLGTNAIETND
+82 T
-95 GWASSLW
+95 SSLW

-131 TVEGYDEE
+131 TVEGYNEE
-139 GNADW
+139 GNTNW
-144 VEQNGIL
+144 VKENGIY
-151 YAKDA
+151 YAQNA

-168 SPIYETGVQGNC
+168 SAIYENGVEQYC

-197 PTDQKVKVAVVKA
+197 GNTVKVAVVKA
-210 SDVVDPLKGVEG
+210 NEVENVKG
-222 LIKFT
+222 LIYFT

-232 DKVLSANQ
+232 DKVLNADQ

-247 KKANDKKEYA
+247 KDANDKGEYA
-257 PVQLTFNQDANHPD
+257 PVQLTFNQDSNHPD

-278 SPIKAEEAGDG
+278 NPINAEAIDG
-289 FVYLYNLDAANKKH
+289 EDFVYLYNLDAAGKKH
-303 YLHVDTAYTNDKGI
+303 YLHVDTAYTNDKGV

-327 ADTYFGTVD
+327 ADQKFGTVA
-336 SENPDAN
+336 ENN
-343 GTLTNLEDLGK
+343 GTFTATDLEDLGK

-368 RAKKVYDKPD
+368 RAKKVYDKLD
-378 DVKYWNK
+378 SDEAKYWN
-385 LTASNATD
+385 ASTSLKVSEVED
-393 VDASITTVGKNN
+393 VDDVATLDNN

-515 TLKNREFPEY
+515 TLTNREFPEY
-525 TATIQLVK
+525 EATIQLVK

-544 SISFGSKYGSVS
+544 SISFGSGNGSVS

-605 VETRSNGVLTVSE
+605 VETRSTGVLTVSE
-618 TESPERFTLKVSEN
+618 TESPERFTLKVSKN
-632 STATDYGYVVDDKT
+632 STATNYGYPVDDKA
-646 KKRIEGLAQLKR
+646 KKRIKGLAQLKR
-658 IAYSIES
+658 IAYAISS
-665 GNSYMT
+665 GEKYVGEALT
-671 EGSNDKYVL
+671 NDKYALV
-680 KARKA
+680 KTA
-685 NETLSYVDSFF
+685 TPDSFF

-711 VRSAWDETNQTR
+711 VRSAWNETTQTR

-939 LRDQFKNIQKADINE
+939 LRDQFKGIQKADINE

-963 NKTLVAKDEHPY
+963 NKTIVAKGQAPY
-975 VIDLTGDN
+975 VVDLTGDN

-1008 KSVYRPD
+1008 KREDRPD
-1015 GTKEQDIAPEYAAW
+1015 GTKEPDIAPEYAAW

-1081 VSVVATDG
+1081 VSVIATDG

>member
-18 FTVNAQTLNFG
+18 FTVNAQDLNFTFNPN
-29 QAFDPSTEV
+29 QTTEAA

-46 GNLYHLQATAIVK
+46 GNLYHLQATTTK
-59 ASGETDYKSTNS
+59 TDVTSNK
-71 VLSLN
+71 VLSLAKDGTIQLVAIDNSTN
-76 EDGVIE
+76 ENW
-82 LTQLGTNAIETND
+82 T
-95 GWASSLW
+95 SSLW

-131 TVEGYDEE
+131 TVEGYNEE
-139 GNADW
+139 GNTNW
-144 VEQNGIL
+144 VKENGIY
-151 YAKDA
+151 YAQNA

-168 SPIYETGVQGNC
+168 SAIYENGVEQYC

-197 PTDQKVKVAVVKA
+197 GNTVKVAVVKA
-210 SDVVDPLKGVEG
+210 NEVENVKG
-222 LIKFT
+222 LIYFT

-232 DKVLSANQ
+232 DKVLNADQ

-247 KKANDKKEYA
+247 KEANDKGEYA
-257 PVQLTFNQDANHPD
+257 PVQLTFNQDSNHPD

-278 SPIKAEEAGDG
+278 NPINAESIEGED
-289 FVYLYNLDAANKKH
+289 FVYLYNLDAAGKKH
-303 YLHVDTAYTNDKGI
+303 YLHVDTAYTNDKGV

-327 ADTYFGTVD
+327 ADQKFGTVA
-336 SENPDAN
+336 ENN
-343 GTLTNLEDLGK
+343 GTFTDLEDLGK

-368 RAKKVYDKPD
+368 RAKKVYDKLD
-378 DVKYWNK
+378 SDEAKYWN
-385 LTASNATD
+385 ASTSLKVSEVED
-393 VDASITTVGKNN
+393 VDDVATLDNN

-420 TIGEKPVNTKI
+420 TIGDKPVNTKI

-453 VFYDKAGTSV
+453 VFYDNAGTSV

-468 HRNGEVVDGKG
+468 HENGENAPK
-479 IEWVK
+479 WVK

-515 TLKNREFPEY
+515 TLTNREFPEY
-525 TATIQLVK
+525 TATIQLIK
-533 DENGNVTVDAS
+533 DEDGNITADNGKVFGLTV
-544 SISFGSKYGSVS
+544 K
-556 LVKDFYFKNITPV
+556 YFKNITPV

-632 STATDYGYVVDDKT
+632 STATAYGFEVTDKV

-665 GNSYMT
+665 GNSYMD

-685 NETLSYVDSFF
+685 GETVNEVDSFF

-711 VRSAWDETNQTR
+711 VRSAWNEKDKTREIGATN
-723 YIGDADET
+723 AT

-939 LRDQFKNIQKADINE
+939 LRDQFKGIQKADINE

-963 NKTLVAKDEHPY
+963 NKTIVAKGKAPY
-975 VIDLTGDN
+975 VVDLTGDN

-1008 KSVYRPD
+1008 KNKGQKYD
-1015 GTKEQDIAPEYAAW
+1015 NDKIEQDIAPENAAW
-1029 LKMQNGCLVLSKPS
+1029 LKMQNGCLVLSKPW

-1081 VSVVATDG
+1081 VSVIATDG

-1130 IVSVDGEEAVKVSVK
+1130 IVSVDGEESVKVSVK

>member
-18 FTVNAQTLNFG
+18 FTVNAQTLNFEPG

-46 GNLYHLQATAIVK
+46 GKLYHLQATTIVEPT
-59 ASGETDYKSTNS
+59 GETDYEFTKS
-71 VLSLN
+71 VLSLTK
-76 EDGVIE
+76 DGVIE
-82 LTQLGTNAIETND
+82 LTKLGTNAVEKND
-95 GWASSLW
+95 DWASSLW

-131 TVEGYDEE
+131 TVEGYNEE
-139 GNADW
+139 GNTNW
-144 VEQNGIL
+144 EKKGNIY

-168 SPIYETGVQGNC
+168 SPIYETGVQGDC

-188 DMMAVLRLD
+188 DMMAVLRLEGN
-197 PTDQKVKVAVVKA
+197 TVKVAVVKA
-210 SDVVDPLKGVEG
+210 NEVKNVKG
-222 LIKFT
+222 LIYFT

-232 DKVLSANQ
+232 DKVLNADQ

-247 KKANDKKEYA
+247 KDANDKGEYD
-257 PVQLTFNQDANHPD
+257 PVQLTFNQDSNHPD

-278 SPIKAEEAGDG
+278 NPINAEAIDGDD
-289 FVYLYNLDAANKKH
+289 FVYLYNLDAAGKKH
-303 YLHVDTAYTNDKGI
+303 YLHVDTAYTNDKGV

-327 ADTYFGTVD
+327 ADQKFGTVT
-336 SENPDAN
+336 ENN
-343 GTLTNLEDLGK
+343 GKFTDLEDLGK

-368 RAKKVYDKPD
+368 RAKKVYDKLD
-378 DVKYWNK
+378 SDKAKYWN
-385 LTASNATD
+385 ASTSLKVSEVED
-393 VDASITTVGKNN
+393 VDDVATLDNN

-420 TIGEKPVNTKI
+420 TIGDKPVNTKI

-468 HRNGEVVDGKG
+468 HENGENAPK
-479 IEWVK
+479 WVK

-515 TLKNREFPEY
+515 TLTNREFPEY
-525 TATIQLVK
+525 EATIQLVK

-556 LVKDFYFKNITPV
+556 LAKGFYFKNITPV

-632 STATDYGYVVDDKT
+632 STATAYGFEVTDKV

-665 GNSYMT
+665 GNSYMA
-671 EGSNDKYVL
+671 EGSNDKYLL

-1008 KSVYRPD
+1008 KSEYRPD

>member
-6 TMVCASL
+6 TMLCASL

-18 FTVNAQTLNFG
+18 FTVNAQDLNFT
-29 QAFDPSTEV
+29 FNPDPTTEAT

-46 GNLYHLQATAIVK
+46 GNLYHLQATTNG
-59 ASGETDYKSTNS
+59 ASNQ
-71 VLSLN
+71 VLSLAK
-76 EDGVIE
+76 DGTI
-82 LTQLGTNAIETND
+82 QLVAIDNSTNVNWT
-95 GWASSLW
+95 SSLW

-131 TVEGYDEE
+131 TVEGYNEE
-139 GNADW
+139 GNTNW
-144 VEQNGIL
+144 EKKGNIY

-168 SPIYETGVQGNC
+168 SAIYETGVEQNC

-197 PTDQKVKVAVVKA
+197 GNMVKVAVVKA
-210 SDVVDPLKGVEG
+210 NEVENVEG

-232 DKVLSANQ
+232 DKVLNADQ

-247 KKANDKKEYA
+247 KDANDDDEYA

-278 SPIKAEEAGDG
+278 SPINAEAIDG
-289 FVYLYNLDAANKKH
+289 EDFVYLYNLDAAGKKH
-303 YLHVDTAYTNDKGI
+303 YLHVDTAYTNDKGV

-327 ADTYFGTVD
+327 ADQKFGTVT
-336 SENPDAN
+336 ENN

-368 RAKKVYDKPD
+368 RAKRVYNKEDKD
-378 DVKYWNK
+378 EAKYWN
-385 LTASNATD
+385 ASTSLKVSEVED
-393 VDASITTVGKNN
+393 VDDVETLDNN

-420 TIGEKPVNTKI
+420 TIGDKPVNTKI

-453 VFYDKAGTSV
+453 VFYDNAGTSV

-468 HRNGEVVDGKG
+468 HENGEKAPK
-479 IEWVK
+479 WVK

-515 TLKNREFPEY
+515 TLTNREFPEY

-533 DENGNVTVDAS
+533 DEDGNITADNGKVFGLTV
-544 SISFGSKYGSVS
+544 K
-556 LVKDFYFKNITPV
+556 YFKNITPV

-605 VETRSNGVLTVSE
+605 VESRSNGVLTVSE
-618 TESPERFTLKVSEN
+618 TESPERFTLKVSKN
-632 STATDYGYVVDDKT
+632 STATNYGYPVDDKA
-646 KKRIEGLAQLKR
+646 KKRIKGLAQLKR
-658 IAYSIES
+658 IAYAISS
-665 GNSYMT
+665 GEKYVGEALT
-671 EGSNDKYVL
+671 NDKYALV
-680 KARKA
+680 KTA
-685 NETLSYVDSFF
+685 TPDSFF

-711 VRSAWDETNQTR
+711 VRSAWNETTQTR

-855 IAGTPG
+855 IAGTKG

-963 NKTLVAKDEHPY
+963 NKTIVAKGKAPY

-1008 KSVYRPD
+1008 KNKGQKYD
-1015 GTKEQDIAPEYAAW
+1015 NDKIEQDIAPENAAW
-1029 LKMQNGCLVLSKPS
+1029 LKMQNGCLVLSKPW

-1081 VSVVATDG
+1081 VSVIATDG
-1089 GVYIKNAAGKNVVV
+1089 GVYIKNAAGKNVVIS
-1103 TTILGQIV
+1103 TILGQIV

>member
-18 FTVNAQTLNFG
+18 FTVNAQDLNFT
-29 QAFDPSTEV
+29 FNPDPTTEAT

-46 GNLYHLQATAIVK
+46 GNLYHLQATTNG
-59 ASGETDYKSTNS
+59 ASNQ
-71 VLSLN
+71 VLSLAKDGTIQLVAIDNSTN
-76 EDGVIE
+76 EE
-82 LTQLGTNAIETND
+82 WT
-95 GWASSLW
+95 SSLW

-131 TVEGYDEE
+131 TVEGYNDEE
-139 GNADW
+139 NANWEKKGD
-144 VEQNGIL
+144 IY
-151 YAKDA
+151 YAKKA
-156 AKVGGEVAGWKF
+156 AKVGGEIAGWKF
-168 SPIYETGVQGNC
+168 SAIYETGVEQSC

-197 PTDQKVKVAVVKA
+197 GNTVKVAVVKA
-210 SDVVDPLKGVEG
+210 NEVSSVDG

-232 DKVLSANQ
+232 DKVLNADQ

-247 KKANDKKEYA
+247 KDANDKGEYA
-257 PVQLTFNQDANHPD
+257 PVQLTFNQDSNHPD

-278 SPIKAEEAGDG
+278 NPINAEAIDG
-289 FVYLYNLDAANKKH
+289 EDFVYLYNLDAAGKKH
-303 YLHVDTAYTNDKGI
+303 YLHVDTAYTNDKGV

-327 ADTYFGTVD
+327 ADQKFGTVTK
-336 SENPDAN
+336 NN
-343 GTLTNLEDLGK
+343 GTFTATDLEDLGK

-368 RAKKVYDKPD
+368 RAKKVYNKLDTD
-378 DVKYWNK
+378 EAKYWNASTSLEK
-385 LTASNATD
+385 TEITVTGDLTD
-393 VDASITTVGKNN
+393 N

-453 VFYDKAGTSV
+453 VFYDNAGTSV

-468 HRNGEVVDGKG
+468 HENGEKAPK
-479 IEWVK
+479 WVK

-515 TLKNREFPEY
+515 TLTNREFPEY

-533 DENGNVTVDAS
+533 DEDGNITADNGKVFGLTV
-544 SISFGSKYGSVS
+544 K
-556 LVKDFYFKNITPV
+556 YFKNITPV

-685 NETLSYVDSFF
+685 DETLAYVDSFF

-711 VRSAWDETNQTR
+711 VRSAWNEKDKTREIGATN
-723 YIGDADET
+723 AT

-855 IAGTPG
+855 IAGTKG

-939 LRDQFKNIQKADINE
+939 LRDQFKGIQKADINE

-963 NKTLVAKDEHPY
+963 NKTIVAKGQAPY
-975 VIDLTGDN
+975 VVDLTGDE

-1008 KSVYRPD
+1008 KSEYNPEN
-1015 GTKEQDIAPEYAAW
+1015 GTKELDIAPEYAAW

-1081 VSVVATDG
+1081 VSVIATDG

-1130 IVSVDGEEAVKVSVK
+1130 IVSVDGEEAVKVSVR

>member
-18 FTVNAQTLNFG
+18 FTVNAQDLNFT
-29 QAFDPSTEV
+29 FNPDPTTDAT

-46 GNLYHLQATAIVK
+46 GNLYHLQATTNG
-59 ASGETDYKSTNS
+59 ASNQ
-71 VLSLN
+71 VLSLAKDGTIQLVAIDNSTN
-76 EDGVIE
+76 EDW
-82 LTQLGTNAIETND
+82 T
-95 GWASSLW
+95 SSLW

-131 TVEGYDEE
+131 TVEGYNDEE
-139 GNADW
+139 NANWEKKGD
-144 VEQNGIL
+144 IY
-151 YAKDA
+151 YAKKA
-156 AKVGGEVAGWKF
+156 AKVGGEIAGWKF
-168 SPIYETGVQGNC
+168 SAIYETGVEQSC

-197 PTDQKVKVAVVKA
+197 GNTVKVAVVKA
-210 SDVVDPLKGVEG
+210 NEVSSVDG

-232 DKVLSANQ
+232 DKVLNADQ

-247 KKANDKKEYA
+247 KDANDKGEYD
-257 PVQLTFNQDANHPD
+257 PVQLTFNQDSNHPD

-278 SPIKAEEAGDG
+278 NPINAEAIDG
-289 FVYLYNLDAANKKH
+289 EDFVYLYNLDAAGKKH
-303 YLHVDTAYTNDKGI
+303 YLHVDTAYTNDKGV

-327 ADTYFGTVD
+327 ADQKFGTVA
-336 SENPDAN
+336 ENN
-343 GTLTNLEDLGK
+343 GTFTATDLEDLGK

-368 RAKKVYDKPD
+368 RAKKVYDKLD
-378 DVKYWNK
+378 SDEAKYWN
-385 LTASNATD
+385 ASTSLKVSEVED
-393 VDASITTVGKNN
+393 VDDVATLDNN

-453 VFYDKAGTSV
+453 VFYDNAGTSV

-468 HRNGEVVDGKG
+468 HENGEKNPK
-479 IEWVK
+479 WVK

-515 TLKNREFPEY
+515 TLTNREFPEY

-533 DENGNVTVDAS
+533 DEDGNITADNGKVFGLTV
-544 SISFGSKYGSVS
+544 K
-556 LVKDFYFKNITPV
+556 YFKNITPV

-632 STATDYGYVVDDKT
+632 STATAYGFEVTDKV

-665 GNSYMT
+665 GNSYMD

-685 NETLSYVDSFF
+685 GETVNEVDSFF

-711 VRSAWDETNQTR
+711 VRSAWNEKDKTREIGATNV
-723 YIGDADET
+723 T

-963 NKTLVAKDEHPY
+963 NKTIVAKGKAPY
-975 VIDLTGDN
+975 VVDLTGDN

-1008 KSVYRPD
+1008 KSEYRPD

-1081 VSVVATDG
+1081 VSVIATDG

-1122 IAVPAGIA
+1122 IAVPAGIV

>member
-18 FTVNAQTLNFG
+18 FTVNAQDLNFTFNPN
-29 QAFDPSTEV
+29 QTTEAA

-46 GNLYHLQATAIVK
+46 GNLYHLQATTTK
-59 ASGETDYKSTNS
+59 TDVTSNK
-71 VLSLN
+71 VLSLAKDGTIQLVAIDNSTN
-76 EDGVIE
+76 ENW
-82 LTQLGTNAIETND
+82 T
-95 GWASSLW
+95 SSLW

-131 TVEGYDEE
+131 TVEGYNEE
-139 GNADW
+139 GNTNW
-144 VEQNGIL
+144 VKENGIY
-151 YAKDA
+151 YAQNA

-168 SPIYETGVQGNC
+168 SAIYENGVEQYC

-197 PTDQKVKVAVVKA
+197 GNTVKVAVVKA
-210 SDVVDPLKGVEG
+210 NEVENVKG
-222 LIKFT
+222 LIYFT

-232 DKVLSANQ
+232 DKVLNADQ

-247 KKANDKKEYA
+247 KDANDKGEYA
-257 PVQLTFNQDANHPD
+257 PVQLTFNQDSNHPD

-278 SPIKAEEAGDG
+278 NPINAEAIEGED
-289 FVYLYNLDAANKKH
+289 FVYLYNLDAAGKKH
-303 YLHVDTAYTNDKGI
+303 YLHVDTAYTNDKGV

-327 ADTYFGTVD
+327 ADQKFGTVA
-336 SENPDAN
+336 ENN
-343 GTLTNLEDLGK
+343 GTFTDLEDLGK

-368 RAKKVYDKPD
+368 RAKKVYDKLD
-378 DVKYWNK
+378 SDEAKYWN
-385 LTASNATD
+385 ASTSLKVSDVED
-393 VDASITTVGKNN
+393 VDDVATLENN

-468 HRNGEVVDGKG
+468 HRNGDEVDINGNHVPM
-479 IEWVK
+479 EWVK

-556 LVKDFYFKNITPV
+556 LAKDFYFKNITPV

-632 STATDYGYVVDDKT
+632 STATAYGFEVTDKV

-665 GNSYMT
+665 GNSYMD

-685 NETLSYVDSFF
+685 GETVNEVDSFF

-939 LRDQFKNIQKADINE
+939 LRDQFKGIQKADINE

-963 NKTLVAKDEHPY
+963 NKTIVAKGQAPY
-975 VIDLTGDN
+975 VVDLTGDN

-1008 KSVYRPD
+1008 KREDRPD
-1015 GTKEQDIAPEYAAW
+1015 GTKEPDIAPEYAAW

-1089 GVYIKNAAGKNVVV
+1089 GVYIKNAAGKNVVIS
-1103 TTILGQIV
+1103 TILGQIV

>member
-18 FTVNAQTLNFG
+18 FTVNAQDLNFD
-29 QAFDPSTEV
+29 FITEKPNTEV

-46 GNLYHLQATAIVK
+46 GNLYHLQATID
-59 ASGETDYKSTNS
+59 GTTTNQ
-71 VLSLN
+71 VLSLAKDGTIQLVA
-76 EDGVIE
+76 EDKSIE
-82 LTQLGTNAIETND
+82 D
-95 GWASSLW
+95 WASSLW

-139 GNADW
+139 DNANW
-144 VEQNGIL
+144 TGSENL
-151 YAKDA
+151 RYAKDA

-168 SPIYETGVQGNC
+168 SPIYETGVDDKC

-197 PTDQKVKVAVVKA
+197 KADNKVKVAVVKA
-210 SDVVDPLKGVEG
+210 SDVEDVVED
-222 LIKFT
+222 LIYFT

-232 DKVLSANQ
+232 DKVLNAKE

-247 KKANDKKEYA
+247 KDVNDKKEYA

-278 SPIKAEEAGDG
+278 NPINAEAIDG
-289 FVYLYNLDAANKKH
+289 EDFVYLYNLDAAGKKH
-303 YLHVDTAYTNDKGI
+303 YLHVDTAYTNDKGV

-327 ADTYFGTVD
+327 ADQKFGTVT
-336 SENPDAN
+336 ENN
-343 GTLTNLEDLGK
+343 GTLKNLDDLGK

-368 RAKKVYDKPD
+368 RAKKVYNKLDSD
-378 DVKYWNK
+378 EAKYWN
-385 LTASNATD
+385 ASTSLDFSEVKD
-393 VDASITTVGKNN
+393 VYEAKTLDNN

-420 TIGEKPVNTKI
+420 TIGKDPVNTKI

-468 HRNGEVVDGKG
+468 HRNGDEVDSNGNHVPM
-479 IEWVK
+479 EWVK

-515 TLKNREFPEY
+515 TLTNREFPEY

-533 DENGNVTVDAS
+533 DEDGNVTVDAS

-632 STATDYGYVVDDKT
+632 STATAYGFEVTDKV

-665 GNSYMT
+665 SNSYMT

-685 NETLSYVDSFF
+685 DETLAYVDSFF

-711 VRSAWDETNQTR
+711 VRSAWNKEDKTREIGATNK
-723 YIGDADET
+723 T

-855 IAGTPG
+855 IAGTKG

-939 LRDQFKNIQKADINE
+939 LRDQFKDIQKADINE

-963 NKTLVAKDEHPY
+963 NKTIVAKGKAPY
-975 VIDLTGDN
+975 VVDLTGDN

-1008 KSVYRPD
+1008 KNKGQKYD
-1015 GTKEQDIAPEYAAW
+1015 NDKIEQDIAPENAAW
-1029 LKMQNGCLVLSKPS
+1029 LKMQNGCLVLSKPW

-1081 VSVVATDG
+1081 VSVIATDG

-1130 IVSVDGEEAVKVSVK
+1130 IVSVDGEEAVKVSVR

>member
-18 FTVNAQTLNFG
+18 FTVNAQDLNFTFNPN
-29 QAFDPSTEV
+29 QTTEAA

-46 GNLYHLQATAIVK
+46 GNLYHLQATTTK
-59 ASGETDYKSTNS
+59 TDVTSNK
-71 VLSLN
+71 VLSLAKDGTIQLVAIDNSTN
-76 EDGVIE
+76 ENW
-82 LTQLGTNAIETND
+82 T
-95 GWASSLW
+95 SSLW

-131 TVEGYDEE
+131 TVEGYNEE
-139 GNADW
+139 GNTNW
-144 VEQNGIL
+144 VKENGIY
-151 YAKDA
+151 YAQNA

-168 SPIYETGVQGNC
+168 SAIYENGVEQYC

-197 PTDQKVKVAVVKA
+197 GNTVKVAVVKA
-210 SDVVDPLKGVEG
+210 NEVENVKG
-222 LIKFT
+222 LIYFT

-232 DKVLSANQ
+232 DKVLNADQ

-247 KKANDKKEYA
+247 KDANDKGEYD
-257 PVQLTFNQDANHPD
+257 PVQLTFNQDSNHPD

-278 SPIKAEEAGDG
+278 NPINAEAIDG
-289 FVYLYNLDAANKKH
+289 EDFVYLYNLDAAGKKH
-303 YLHVDTAYTNDKGI
+303 YLHVDTAYTNDKGV

-327 ADTYFGTVD
+327 ADQKFGTVT
-336 SENPDAN
+336 ENN

-368 RAKKVYDKPD
+368 RAKKVYNKDDKD
-378 DVKYWNK
+378 EAKYWN
-385 LTASNATD
+385 ASTIIG
-393 VDASITTVGKNN
+393 STVVSDIKNDLDYN

-420 TIGEKPVNTKI
+420 TIGKDPVNTKI

-453 VFYDKAGTSV
+453 VFYDNAGTSV

-468 HRNGEVVDGKG
+468 HENGEKAPK
-479 IEWVK
+479 WVK

-515 TLKNREFPEY
+515 TLTNREFPEY

-533 DENGNVTVDAS
+533 DEDGNITADNGKVFGLTV
-544 SISFGSKYGSVS
+544 K
-556 LVKDFYFKNITPV
+556 YFKNITPV

-632 STATDYGYVVDDKT
+632 STATAYGFEVTDKV

-685 NETLSYVDSFF
+685 DETLAVVDSFF

-711 VRSAWDETNQTR
+711 VRSAWNKEDKTREIGATN
-723 YIGDADET
+723 AT

-855 IAGTPG
+855 IAGTKG

-939 LRDQFKNIQKADINE
+939 LRDQFKGIQKADINE

-963 NKTLVAKDEHPY
+963 NKTIVAKGKAPY
-975 VIDLTGDN
+975 VVDLTGDN

-1008 KSVYRPD
+1008 KNKGQKYD
-1015 GTKEQDIAPEYAAW
+1015 NDKIEQDIAPENAAW
-1029 LKMQNGCLVLSKPS
+1029 LKMQNGCLVLSKPW

-1081 VSVVATDG
+1081 VSVIATDG

>member
-18 FTVNAQTLNFG
+18 FTVNAQDLNFT
-29 QAFDPSTEV
+29 FNPDPTTEAT

-46 GNLYHLQATAIVK
+46 GNLYHLQATTNG
-59 ASGETDYKSTNS
+59 ASNQ
-71 VLSLN
+71 VLSLAKDGTIQLVAIDNSTN
-76 EDGVIE
+76 EE
-82 LTQLGTNAIETND
+82 WT
-95 GWASSLW
+95 SSLW

-131 TVEGYDEE
+131 TVEGYNDEE
-139 GNADW
+139 NANWEKKGD
-144 VEQNGIL
+144 IY
-151 YAKDA
+151 YAKKA
-156 AKVGGEVAGWKF
+156 AKVGGEIAGWKF
-168 SPIYETGVQGNC
+168 SAIYETGVEQSC

-197 PTDQKVKVAVVKA
+197 GNTVKVAVVKA
-210 SDVVDPLKGVEG
+210 NEVSSVDG

-232 DKVLSANQ
+232 DKVLNADQ

-247 KKANDKKEYA
+247 KDANDKGEYA
-257 PVQLTFNQDANHPD
+257 PVQLTFNQDSNHPD

-278 SPIKAEEAGDG
+278 NPINAEAIDG
-289 FVYLYNLDAANKKH
+289 EDFVYLYNLDAAGKKH
-303 YLHVDTAYTNDKGI
+303 YLHVDTAYTNDKGV

-327 ADTYFGTVD
+327 ADQKFGTVTK
-336 SENPDAN
+336 NN
-343 GTLTNLEDLGK
+343 GTFTATDLEDLGK

-368 RAKKVYDKPD
+368 RAKKVYNKLDTD
-378 DVKYWNK
+378 EAKYWNASTSLEK
-385 LTASNATD
+385 TEITVTGDLTD
-393 VDASITTVGKNN
+393 N

-453 VFYDKAGTSV
+453 VFYDNAGTSV

-468 HRNGEVVDGKG
+468 HENGEKAPK
-479 IEWVK
+479 WVK

-515 TLKNREFPEY
+515 TLTNREFPEY

-533 DENGNVTVDAS
+533 DEDGNITADNGKVFGLTV
-544 SISFGSKYGSVS
+544 K
-556 LVKDFYFKNITPV
+556 YFKNITPV

-605 VETRSNGVLTVSE
+605 VESRSNGVLTVSE
-618 TESPERFTLKVSEN
+618 TESPERFTLKVSKN
-632 STATDYGYVVDDKT
+632 STATNYGYPVDDKA
-646 KKRIEGLAQLKR
+646 KKRIKGLAQLKR
-658 IAYSIES
+658 IAYAISS
-665 GNSYMT
+665 GEKYVGEALT
-671 EGSNDKYVL
+671 NDKYALV
-680 KARKA
+680 KTA
-685 NETLSYVDSFF
+685 TPDSFF

-711 VRSAWDETNQTR
+711 VRSAWNETTQTR

-855 IAGTPG
+855 IAGTKG

-963 NKTLVAKDEHPY
+963 NKTIVAKGKAPY

-1008 KSVYRPD
+1008 KNKGQKYD
-1015 GTKEQDIAPEYAAW
+1015 NDKIEQDIAPENAAW
-1029 LKMQNGCLVLSKPS
+1029 LKMQNGCLVLSKPW

-1081 VSVVATDG
+1081 VSVIATDG
-1089 GVYIKNAAGKNVVV
+1089 GVYIKNAAGKNVVIS
-1103 TTILGQIV
+1103 TILGQIV

-1130 IVSVDGEEAVKVSVK
+1130 IVSVDGEEAVKVSVR

>member
-18 FTVNAQTLNFG
+18 FTVNAQDLNFTFNPN
-29 QAFDPSTEV
+29 QTTEAA

-46 GNLYHLQATAIVK
+46 GNLYHLQATTTK
-59 ASGETDYKSTNS
+59 TDVTSNK
-71 VLSLN
+71 VLSLAKDGTIQLVAIDNSTN
-76 EDGVIE
+76 ENW
-82 LTQLGTNAIETND
+82 T
-95 GWASSLW
+95 SSLW

-131 TVEGYDEE
+131 TVEGYNEE
-139 GNADW
+139 GNTNW
-144 VEQNGIL
+144 VKENGIY
-151 YAKDA
+151 YAQNA

-168 SPIYETGVQGNC
+168 SAIYENEVEQYC

-197 PTDQKVKVAVVKA
+197 GNTVKVAVVKA
-210 SDVVDPLKGVEG
+210 NEVENVKG
-222 LIKFT
+222 LIYFT

-232 DKVLSANQ
+232 DKVLNADQ

-247 KKANDKKEYA
+247 KEANDGEYA

-278 SPIKAEEAGDG
+278 NPINAEAIDG
-289 FVYLYNLDAANKKH
+289 EDFVYLYNLDAAGKKH
-303 YLHVDTAYTNDKGI
+303 YLHVDTAYTNDKGV

-327 ADTYFGTVD
+327 ADQKFGTVA
-336 SENPDAN
+336 ENN
-343 GTLTNLEDLGK
+343 GTFTDLEDLGK

-368 RAKKVYDKPD
+368 RAKKVYDKLD
-378 DVKYWNK
+378 SDEAKYWN
-385 LTASNATD
+385 ASTSLKVSEVED
-393 VDASITTVGKNN
+393 VDDVATLDNN

-420 TIGEKPVNTKI
+420 TIGDKPVNTKI

-453 VFYDKAGTSV
+453 VFYDNAGTSV

-468 HRNGEVVDGKG
+468 HENGEKAPK
-479 IEWVK
+479 WVK

-515 TLKNREFPEY
+515 TLTNREFPEY

-533 DENGNVTVDAS
+533 DEDGNITADNGKVFGLTV
-544 SISFGSKYGSVS
+544 K
-556 LVKDFYFKNITPV
+556 YFKNITPV

-605 VETRSNGVLTVSE
+605 VESRSNGVLTVSE
-618 TESPERFTLKVSEN
+618 TESPERFTLKVSKN
-632 STATDYGYVVDDKT
+632 STATNYGYPVDDKA
-646 KKRIEGLAQLKR
+646 KKRIKGLAQLKR
-658 IAYSIES
+658 IAYAISS
-665 GNSYMT
+665 GEKYVGEALT
-671 EGSNDKYVL
+671 NDKYALV
-680 KARKA
+680 KTA
-685 NETLSYVDSFF
+685 TPDSFF

-711 VRSAWDETNQTR
+711 VRSAWNETTQTR

-855 IAGTPG
+855 IAGTKG

-904 STNTSTTV
+904 STNTNTTV

-939 LRDQFKNIQKADINE
+939 LRDQFKDIQKADINE

-1008 KSVYRPD
+1008 KAEGQP
-1015 GTKEQDIAPEYAAW
+1015 DIAPTNAAW
-1029 LKMQNGCLVLSKPS
+1029 LKMQNGCLVLSKES
-1043 ESSFSNAKT
+1043 ESDFNNAKT

-1081 VSVVATDG
+1081 ISVIATDG

>member
-18 FTVNAQTLNFG
+18 FTVNAQDLNFT
-29 QAFDPSTEV
+29 FNPDPTTEAT

-46 GNLYHLQATAIVK
+46 GNLYHLQATTNG
-59 ASGETDYKSTNS
+59 ASNQ
-71 VLSLN
+71 VLSLAKDGTIQLVAIDNSTN
-76 EDGVIE
+76 EE
-82 LTQLGTNAIETND
+82 WT
-95 GWASSLW
+95 SSLW

-131 TVEGYDEE
+131 TVEGYNDEE
-139 GNADW
+139 NANWEKKGD
-144 VEQNGIL
+144 IY
-151 YAKDA
+151 YAKKA
-156 AKVGGEVAGWKF
+156 AKVGGEIAGWKF
-168 SPIYETGVQGNC
+168 SAIYETGVEQSC

-197 PTDQKVKVAVVKA
+197 GNTVKVAVVKA
-210 SDVVDPLKGVEG
+210 NEVSSVDG

-232 DKVLSANQ
+232 DKVLNADQ

-247 KKANDKKEYA
+247 KDANDKGEYA
-257 PVQLTFNQDANHPD
+257 PVQLTFNQDSNHPD

-278 SPIKAEEAGDG
+278 NPINAEAIDG
-289 FVYLYNLDAANKKH
+289 EDFVYLYNLDAAGKKH
-303 YLHVDTAYTNDKGI
+303 YLHVDTAYTNDKGV

-327 ADTYFGTVD
+327 ADQKFGTVTK
-336 SENPDAN
+336 NN
-343 GTLTNLEDLGK
+343 GTFTATDLEDLGK

-368 RAKKVYDKPD
+368 RAKKVYNKLDTD
-378 DVKYWNK
+378 EAKYWNASTSLEK
-385 LTASNATD
+385 TEITVTGDLTD
-393 VDASITTVGKNN
+393 N

-453 VFYDKAGTSV
+453 VFYDNAGTSV

-468 HRNGEVVDGKG
+468 HENGEKAPK
-479 IEWVK
+479 WVK

-515 TLKNREFPEY
+515 TLTNREFPEY

-533 DENGNVTVDAS
+533 DEDGNITADNGKVFGLTV
-544 SISFGSKYGSVS
+544 K
-556 LVKDFYFKNITPV
+556 YFKNITPV

-605 VETRSNGVLTVSE
+605 VESRSNGVLTVSE

-632 STATDYGYVVDDKT
+632 STATAYGFEVTDKV

-665 GNSYMT
+665 GNSYMD

-685 NETLSYVDSFF
+685 GETVNEVDSFF

-711 VRSAWDETNQTR
+711 VRSAWNEKDKTREIGATN
-723 YIGDADET
+723 AT

-855 IAGTPG
+855 IAGTKG

-939 LRDQFKNIQKADINE
+939 LRDQFKGIQKADINE

-963 NKTLVAKDEHPY
+963 NKTIVAKGQAPY
-975 VIDLTGDN
+975 VVDLTGDE

-1008 KSVYRPD
+1008 KSEYNPEN
-1015 GTKEQDIAPEYAAW
+1015 GTKELDIAPEYAAW

-1081 VSVVATDG
+1081 VSVIATDG

-1130 IVSVDGEEAVKVSVK
+1130 IVSVDGEEAVKVSVR

>member
-46 GNLYHLQATAIVK
+46 GNLYHLQATAIVE
-59 ASGETDYKSTNS
+59 ANGETDYKSTNS

-131 TVEGYDEE
+131 TVEGYDED
-139 GNADW
+139 GNANW
-144 VEQNGIL
+144 VKQNGIL

-168 SPIYETGVQGNC
+168 SPIYETGVEGNC

-197 PTDQKVKVAVVKA
+197 GNTVKVAVVKA
-210 SDVVDPLKGVEG
+210 NEVSSVDG

-232 DKVLSANQ
+232 DKVLNADQ
-240 FNSILYT
+240 FNSILYI
-247 KKANDKKEYA
+247 KEANDKGEYA

-368 RAKKVYDKPD
+368 RAKKVYEKPD

-393 VDASITTVGKNN
+393 VDASITTVGENN

-468 HRNGEVVDGKG
+468 HENGEQAPK
-479 IEWVK
+479 WVK

-515 TLKNREFPEY
+515 TLTNREFPEY

-544 SISFGSKYGSVS
+544 SISFGSKGSVS

-605 VETRSNGVLTVSE
+605 VETRSTGVLTVSE
-618 TESPERFTLKVSEN
+618 TESPERFTLKVSKN
-632 STATDYGYVVDDKT
+632 STATNYGYPVDDKA
-646 KKRIEGLAQLKR
+646 KKRIKGLAQLKR
-658 IAYSIES
+658 IAYAISS
-665 GNSYMT
+665 GEKYVGEALT
-671 EGSNDKYVL
+671 NDKYALV
-680 KARKA
+680 KTA
-685 NETLSYVDSFF
+685 TPDSFF

-711 VRSAWDETNQTR
+711 VRSAWNETTQTR

-939 LRDQFKNIQKADINE
+939 LRDQFKGIQKADINE

-963 NKTLVAKDEHPY
+963 NKTIVAKGKAPY
-975 VIDLTGDN
+975 VVDLTGDN

-1008 KSVYRPD
+1008 KNKGQKYD
-1015 GTKEQDIAPEYAAW
+1015 NDKIEQDIAPENAAW
-1029 LKMQNGCLVLSKPS
+1029 LKMQNGCLVLSKPW

-1081 VSVVATDG
+1081 VSVIATDG

-1130 IVSVDGEEAVKVSVK
+1130 IVSVDGEEAVKVSVR

>member
-18 FTVNAQTLNFG
+18 FTVNAQDLNFTFNPN
-29 QAFDPSTEV
+29 QTTEAA

-46 GNLYHLQATAIVK
+46 GNLYHLQATTTK
-59 ASGETDYKSTNS
+59 TDVTSNK
-71 VLSLN
+71 VLSLAKDGTIQLVAIDNSTN
-76 EDGVIE
+76 ENW
-82 LTQLGTNAIETND
+82 T
-95 GWASSLW
+95 SSLW

-131 TVEGYDEE
+131 TVEGYNEE
-139 GNADW
+139 GNTNW
-144 VEQNGIL
+144 VKENGIY
-151 YAKDA
+151 YAQNA

-168 SPIYETGVQGNC
+168 SAIYENGVEQYC

-197 PTDQKVKVAVVKA
+197 GNTVKVAVVKA
-210 SDVVDPLKGVEG
+210 NEVENVKG
-222 LIKFT
+222 LIYFT

-232 DKVLSANQ
+232 DKVLNADQ

-247 KKANDKKEYA
+247 KDANDKGEYA
-257 PVQLTFNQDANHPD
+257 PVQLTFNQDSNHPD

-278 SPIKAEEAGDG
+278 NPINAEAIDG
-289 FVYLYNLDAANKKH
+289 EDFVYLYNLDAAGKKH
-303 YLHVDTAYTNDKGI
+303 YLHVDTAYTNDKGV

-327 ADTYFGTVD
+327 ADQKFGTVA
-336 SENPDAN
+336 ENN
-343 GTLTNLEDLGK
+343 GTFTDLEDLGK

-368 RAKKVYDKPD
+368 RAKKVYDKLD
-378 DVKYWNK
+378 SDEAKYWN
-385 LTASNATD
+385 ASTSLKVSEVED
-393 VDASITTVGKNN
+393 VDDVATLDNN

-420 TIGEKPVNTKI
+420 TIGDKPVNTKI

-453 VFYDKAGTSV
+453 VFYDNAGTSV

-468 HRNGEVVDGKG
+468 HENGEKAPK
-479 IEWVK
+479 WVK

-515 TLKNREFPEY
+515 TLTNREFPEY

-533 DENGNVTVDAS
+533 DEDGNITADNGKVFGLTV
-544 SISFGSKYGSVS
+544 K
-556 LVKDFYFKNITPV
+556 YFKNITPV

-605 VETRSNGVLTVSE
+605 VESRSNGVLTVSE

-632 STATDYGYVVDDKT
+632 STATAYGFEVTDKV

-665 GNSYMT
+665 GNSYMD

-685 NETLSYVDSFF
+685 GETVNEVDSFF

-711 VRSAWDETNQTR
+711 VRSAWNEKDKTREIGATN
-723 YIGDADET
+723 AT

-855 IAGTPG
+855 IAGTKG

-1008 KSVYRPD
+1008 KSEYRPD

-1089 GVYIKNAAGKNVVV
+1089 GVYIKNAAGKNVVIS
-1103 TTILGQIV
+1103 TILGQIV

-1122 IAVPAGIA
+1122 IAVPAGIV
-1130 IVSVDGEEAVKVSVK
+1130 IVSVDGEEAVKVSVR

>member
-18 FTVNAQTLNFG
+18 FTVNAQDLNFD
-29 QAFDPSTEV
+29 FITEKPNTEV

-46 GNLYHLQATAIVK
+46 GNLYHLQATID
-59 ASGETDYKSTNS
+59 GTTTNQ
-71 VLSLN
+71 VLSLAKDGTIQLVAVDN
-76 EDGVIE
+76 SIED
-82 LTQLGTNAIETND
+82 
-95 GWASSLW
+95 WASSLW

-139 GNADW
+139 DNANW
-144 VEQNGIL
+144 TGSENL
-151 YAKDA
+151 RYAKDA

-168 SPIYETGVQGNC
+168 SPIYETGVEDKC

-197 PTDQKVKVAVVKA
+197 GNTVKVAVVKA
-210 SDVVDPLKGVEG
+210 NEVENVKG
-222 LIKFT
+222 LIYFT

-232 DKVLSANQ
+232 DKVLNADQ

-247 KKANDKKEYA
+247 KDANDKGEYA
-257 PVQLTFNQDANHPD
+257 PVQLTFNQDSNHPD

-278 SPIKAEEAGDG
+278 NPINAEAIDG
-289 FVYLYNLDAANKKH
+289 EDFVYLYNLDAAGKKH
-303 YLHVDTAYTNDKGI
+303 YLHVDTAYTNDKGV

-327 ADTYFGTVD
+327 ADQKFGTVA
-336 SENPDAN
+336 ENN
-343 GTLTNLEDLGK
+343 GTFTDLEDLGK

-368 RAKKVYDKPD
+368 RAKKVYDKLD
-378 DVKYWNK
+378 SDEAKYWN
-385 LTASNATD
+385 ASTSLKVSEVED
-393 VDASITTVGKNN
+393 VDDVATLDNN

-420 TIGEKPVNTKI
+420 TIGDKPVNTKI

-453 VFYDKAGTSV
+453 VFYDNAGTSV

-468 HRNGEVVDGKG
+468 HENGEKAPK
-479 IEWVK
+479 WVK

-515 TLKNREFPEY
+515 TLTNREFPEY

-605 VETRSNGVLTVSE
+605 VESRSNGVLTVSE
-618 TESPERFTLKVSEN
+618 TESPERFTLKVSKN
-632 STATDYGYVVDDKT
+632 STATNYGYPVDDKA
-646 KKRIEGLAQLKR
+646 KKRIKGLAQLKR

-665 GNSYMT
+665 GNSYMA

-711 VRSAWDETNQTR
+711 VRSAWNKEDKTREIGATNVTK
-723 YIGDADET
+723 
-731 NKVGVADDGMTADLK
+731 KVGVADDGMTADLK

-939 LRDQFKNIQKADINE
+939 LRDQFKGIQKADINE

-963 NKTLVAKDEHPY
+963 NKTIVAKGKAPY
-975 VIDLTGDN
+975 VVDLTGDN

-1008 KSVYRPD
+1008 KNKGQKYD
-1015 GTKEQDIAPEYAAW
+1015 NDKIEQDIAPENAAW
-1029 LKMQNGCLVLSKPS
+1029 LKMQNGCLVLSKPW

-1081 VSVVATDG
+1081 VSVIATDG

>member
-18 FTVNAQTLNFG
+18 FTVNAQDLNFT
-29 QAFDPSTEV
+29 FNPDPTTEAT

-46 GNLYHLQATAIVK
+46 GNLYHLQATTNG
-59 ASGETDYKSTNS
+59 ASNQ
-71 VLSLN
+71 VLSLAEDGTIQLVAIDNSTN
-76 EDGVIE
+76 EDW
-82 LTQLGTNAIETND
+82 T
-95 GWASSLW
+95 SSLW

-131 TVEGYDEE
+131 TVEGYNEE
-139 GNADW
+139 GNTNW
-144 VEQNGIL
+144 EKKGNIY

-168 SPIYETGVQGNC
+168 SPIYETGVEGNC

-197 PTDQKVKVAVVKA
+197 PTDNKVKVAVVKA
-210 SDVVDPLKGVEG
+210 NAVEDEVDG
-222 LIKFT
+222 LIYFT

-232 DKVLSANQ
+232 DKVLNADQ

-247 KKANDKKEYA
+247 KEANDKGEYA
-257 PVQLTFNQDANHPD
+257 PVQLTFNQDSNHPD

-278 SPIKAEEAGDG
+278 NPINAESIEGED
-289 FVYLYNLDAANKKH
+289 FVYLYNLDAAGKKH
-303 YLHVDTAYTNDKGI
+303 YLHVDTAYTNDKGV

-327 ADTYFGTVD
+327 ADQKFGTVA
-336 SENPDAN
+336 ENN
-343 GTLTNLEDLGK
+343 GTFTDLEDLGK

-368 RAKKVYDKPD
+368 RAKKVYDKLD
-378 DVKYWNK
+378 SDEAKYWN
-385 LTASNATD
+385 ASTSLKVSEVED
-393 VDASITTVGKNN
+393 VDDVATLDNN

-420 TIGEKPVNTKI
+420 TIGDKPVNTKI

-453 VFYDKAGTSV
+453 VFYDNAGTSV

-468 HRNGEVVDGKG
+468 HENGEKAPK
-479 IEWVK
+479 WVK

-515 TLKNREFPEY
+515 TLYNREFPDK
-525 TATIQLVK
+525 TTTIQLVK
-533 DENGNVTVDAS
+533 DEDGNITADNGKVFGLTV
-544 SISFGSKYGSVS
+544 K
-556 LVKDFYFKNITPV
+556 YFKNITPV

-632 STATDYGYVVDDKT
+632 STATAYGFEVTDKV

-658 IAYSIES
+658 IAYAISS
-665 GNSYMT
+665 GEKYVGEAST
-671 EGSNDKYVL
+671 NDKYALV
-680 KARKA
+680 KTA
-685 NETLSYVDSFF
+685 TPDSFF

-711 VRSAWDETNQTR
+711 VRSAWNETNQTR

-939 LRDQFKNIQKADINE
+939 LRDQFKGIQKADINE

-963 NKTLVAKDEHPY
+963 NKTIVAKGKAPY
-975 VIDLTGDN
+975 VVDLTGDN

-1008 KSVYRPD
+1008 KNKGQKYD
-1015 GTKEQDIAPEYAAW
+1015 NDKIEQDIAPENAAW
-1029 LKMQNGCLVLSKPS
+1029 LKMQNGCLVLSKPW